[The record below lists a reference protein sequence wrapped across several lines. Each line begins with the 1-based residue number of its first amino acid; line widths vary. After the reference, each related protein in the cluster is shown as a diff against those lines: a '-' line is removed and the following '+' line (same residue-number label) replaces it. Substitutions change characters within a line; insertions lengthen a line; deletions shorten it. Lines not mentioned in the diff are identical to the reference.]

1 MTFQVALV
9 GTDGVLIAS
18 DRRSVYFSNE
28 SDDDPCASSQPS
40 EVCKIVA
47 SGSEDVVCAFAGS
60 PYSSSIAK
68 AIVDSAEFLNART
81 DGAREVVIKSIL
93 RQMGKG
99 PHQRDE
105 IIIARKTD
113 LGRIVVLSRK
123 GFSEPTFTECTTQIC
138 MGNNMIPAR
147 FIPRHFWRKRP
158 IAELEPLALLTLSC
172 AAWEEKSM
180 IGGGFDFLFITAD
193 GFRPCHYDEDD
204 PRIEQARK
212 SFEKAAQPT
221 ICTSNS

>member
-1 MTFQVALV
+1 V
-9 GTDGVLIAS
+9 
-18 DRRSVYFSNE
+18 RSE
-28 SDDDPCASSQPS
+28 SD
-40 EVCKIVA
+40 E
-47 SGSEDVVCAFAGS
+47 VVCAFAGS

-81 DGAREVVIKSIL
+81 DSDREVVIKSIL
-93 RQMGKG
+93 GKQGKG
-99 PHQRDE
+99 PQQRDE
-105 IIIARKTD
+105 IIIVRKMD
-113 LGRIVVLSRK
+113 LGHVVVLSRK
-123 GFSEPTFTECTTQIC
+123 GYSDPTFTECTTQIC

-172 AAWEEKSM
+172 AVWEEKSM

-193 GFRPCHYDEDD
+193 GFKPCHYDEDD

-212 SFEKAAQPT
+212 SFEKAAQPM